1 MQIENLG
8 DWVDQQKPEIENTL
22 KTLVEIN
29 TYTTNTAG
37 VDQGMDTL
45 SQIATA
51 KGMRVETIN
60 GRHLLIRVG
69 DGKAK
74 PRILLISHMDTVFP
88 PDGDFLHYEDS
99 GDGFVKGPGTG
110 DIKGGLVMGLWAM
123 SAIQQL
129 CDDVDVQMIVS
140 ADEEKGS
147 VSIRDWYLNGHIGAD
162 YAIGLE
168 PGFPQG
174 ELSATVPL
182 GVVYQRRGYGAIR
195 FTVYGKDAHSGTSE
209 LGLNAAEA
217 MAHRI
222 LKIQA
227 LNDPERG
234 VSANVGTVNGGI
246 SANTVPGSVD
256 GLVSFRFFEQAHGDQ
271 LLETIQNIIRD
282 RYVYNEGLDLWDRAE
297 LTVETFNPPMEK
309 SARNQLLIDI
319 VLEEANRLGQ
329 NVVPIARGGG
339 SDANFI
345 SAAGTPAICGMGA
358 PAEGIHTAQERIYL
372 PMLFERITLLT
383 STLYRL
389 IERHQ

>member
-1 MQIENLG
+1 MQTEDLG
-8 DWVDQQKPEIENTL
+8 AWVDQQKPEIENTL

-51 KGMRVETIN
+51 MGMQVETIN
-60 GRHLLIRVG
+60 GRHLLIRAG

-88 PDGDFLHYEDS
+88 PDGDFLQYEDS
-99 GDGFVKGPGTG
+99 GDGFVQGPGTG

-123 SAIQQL
+123 AAIQQL

-195 FTVYGKDAHSGTSE
+195 FTVYGKDAHSGASE

-234 VSANVGTVNGGI
+234 ISANIGTLHGGI

-282 RYVYNEGLDLWDRAE
+282 RYIYNEGLDLWDHAE
-297 LTVETFNPPMEK
+297 LTVETFNPPME
-309 SARNQLLIDI
+309 SSERNQLLIDI
-319 VLEEANRLGQ
+319 VLEEAKRLGQ

-358 PAEGIHTAQERIYL
+358 PAKGIHTAQERIYL
-372 PMLFERITLLT
+372 PMLFERISLLT

-389 IERHQ
+389 IQRHL

>member
-1 MQIENLG
+1 
-8 DWVDQQKPEIENTL
+8 
-22 KTLVEIN
+22 
-29 TYTTNTAG
+29 
-37 VDQGMDTL
+37 
-45 SQIATA
+45 
-51 KGMRVETIN
+51 
-60 GRHLLIRVG
+60 
-69 DGKAK
+69 
-74 PRILLISHMDTVFP
+74 VFP

-99 GDGFVKGPGTG
+99 GDGFIRGPGTG

-123 SAIQQL
+123 AAIQQL

-297 LTVETFNPPMEK
+297 LTIETFNPPMEK
-309 SARNQLLIDI
+309 SERNQLLIAI

-389 IERHQ
+389 IQRNQ